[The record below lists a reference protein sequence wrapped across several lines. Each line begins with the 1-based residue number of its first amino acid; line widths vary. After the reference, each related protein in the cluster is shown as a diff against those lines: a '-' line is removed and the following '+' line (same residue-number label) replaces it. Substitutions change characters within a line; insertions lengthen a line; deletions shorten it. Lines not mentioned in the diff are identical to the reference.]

1 MTLLHLLITVGAS
14 ASTPALSIKSPDGD
28 VIDCIDIYDQP
39 AFSNPLLKS
48 HELQEFPTEMPNLEI
63 AAETPN
69 WQVWH
74 TTGEKCPP
82 RTIPIRRTTDI
93 SHSKYPKPF
102 YKSLA
107 DATRGHRYAIGFIR
121 NRGPIYGTR
130 ASLNVWEPLVEAAD
144 DFSLSQVWLASGSFA
159 NGDVNTVEAGW
170 QISPERY
177 HDHQPRFFTFWTR
190 DAYNNTG
197 CYSTHCGGF
206 VQTSSTIALEAAITR
221 TSAFGGPQFD
231 ITIQIWKDQSS
242 GNWWLGLGRNM
253 ELVGYWPAAIFTGL
267 ADHADKVEWGGEVL
281 SQNSTGTNTILQM
294 GSGEFAEKGFGK
306 VAYVCNILVAE
317 NNQTLVPVQDFGV
330 QAQFPKYY
338 SVKRSQTKGCGKHF
352 YFGGPGQTRSG
363 AVRGTLA
370 SALLLLYLAF
380 FLCV

>member
-1 MTLLHLLITVGAS
+1 MRLEWLGVLPTRLVRQVKRISISCLCTNQPRLDDHFSQTQPEKMILLMMTLLHLLITVGAS
-14 ASTPALSIKSPDGD
+14 VSTPALTIKSPDGD
-28 VIDCIDIYDQP
+28 VIDCIDIYKQP

-63 AAETPN
+63 AADTPN
-69 WQVWH
+69 WQ
-74 TTGEKCPP
+74 
-82 RTIPIRRTTDI
+82 
-93 SHSKYPKPF
+93 
-102 YKSLA
+102 
-107 DATRGHRYAIGFIR
+107 YAIGYIQ

-130 ASLNVWEPLVEAAD
+130 ATLNVWEPLVEAAD

-170 QISPERY
+170 Q
-177 HDHQPRFFTFWTR
+177 R

-197 CYSTHCGGF
+197 CYGTYCGGF

-221 TSAFGGPQFD
+221 TSTSGGPQFD

-267 ADHADKVEWGGEVL
+267 ADQAQAVEWGGEVL
-281 SQNSTGTNTILQM
+281 SKNSTGANTIVRM
-294 GSGEFAEKGFGK
+294 GSGEFAEKGFRK
-306 VAYVCNILVAE
+306 AAYVCDILVAE
-317 NNQTLVPVQDFGV
+317 NNQTLVPVQDFDV
-330 QAQFPKYY
+330 QAKLPKYY
-338 SVKRSQTKGCGKHF
+338 SIKRSQTKACGKHF
-352 YFGGPGQTRSG
+352 YFGGPGHTRSG

-370 SALLLLYLAF
+370 RALLLLYLAF

>member
-1 MTLLHLLITVGAS
+1 MMTLLHLLITVGAS

-69 WQVWH
+69 WQ
-74 TTGEKCPP
+74 
-82 RTIPIRRTTDI
+82 
-93 SHSKYPKPF
+93 
-102 YKSLA
+102 
-107 DATRGHRYAIGFIR
+107 YAIGFIR

-317 NNQTLVPVQDFGV
+317 NNQTLVPVQDFGKL
-330 QAQFPKYY
+330 F
-338 SVKRSQTKGCGKHF
+338 T
-352 YFGGPGQTRSG
+352 SG
-363 AVRGTLA
+363 
-370 SALLLLYLAF
+370 
-380 FLCV
+380 